1 MLQQDFT
8 KIHIDTSMKVNSDP
22 EDVRL
27 SDEIIAGRGAHLA
40 KVAEETYKEL
50 LERDPESNSAGI
62 CNRK

>member
-1 MLQQDFT
+1 MADSEELIRHYVAAGFT

-40 KVAEETYKEL
+40 
-50 LERDPESNSAGI
+50 
-62 CNRK
+62 